1 MNTVY
6 FDTETSG
13 LSPFND
19 HITLIQILQN
29 KEIMLTRAFT
39 DDRKAELKD
48 VLENN
53 LIVGHNLKFDLKFLK
68 QQFNIEPTHLFDTYI
83 AEILISGGLKAR
95 QKGVATLDAVTKT
108 RLNIELDKDEKL
120 RLSFKSQELTPE
132 QIKYAMMDVAVLPE
146 IYKQQQSEI
155 TKLGIQRTFNIEMSA
170 LPAVVW
176 LELSGLPLDLEALKK
191 KEVEVK
197 EKIIEAKTKII
208 TILKESGFKSR
219 YMSGY
224 MDINIDSPKQLL
236 EALQKIGLKV
246 ESTGD
251 EVISSLKH
259 PIGKAI
265 KEYRKLNKLLTGFIL
280 KYPEHIHAVT
290 GRIQPEF
297 NQCGTNTGRFTSSKP
312 NMQQVPKDKTIRAL
326 FKAPPGYK
334 IVAADYSQ
342 IELRIM
348 AEVSQEPKFLDI
360 YRNNGDLHRLTASLI
375 LNKPATE
382 ITKEERQQAKA
393 VNFGFVYGL
402 GAESFKDK
410 AKGDYDLDISIEQA
424 QDFRNKFFGGYPVL
438 NKYLRNIGNKA
449 AAEEHIVNLSG
460 RRVSFPPDLE
470 GWEYEN
476 MGRNTPIQSL
486 SADITKSAMGR
497 LYLKLR
503 RFQGLKFINSVHDEL
518 VFEVKD
524 DDVKEVSGLIK
535 TIMEEAGQE
544 FIKTVPCIVEVA
556 VEDSWQK

>member
-1 MNTVY
+1 MNIIF
-6 FDTETSG
+6 FDTETTG
-13 LSPFND
+13 LD
-19 HITLIQILQN
+19 HFQDKITLMQIKPGRGVRIVRN
-29 KEIMLTRAFT
+29 FSETKINEIKEL
-39 DDRKAELKD
+39 
-48 VLENN
+48 LENN

-83 AEILISGGLKAR
+83 AEILISGGMKAR
-95 QKGVATLDAVTKT
+95 QKGVATLDTVTKE
-108 RLNIELDKDEKL
+108 RINIELNKDVKL
-120 RLSFKSQELTPE
+120 RLSFKGQELTTE

-146 IYKQQQSEI
+146 IHKQQQSEI
-155 TKLGIQRTFNIEMSA
+155 TKLGLQRTFDIEMSA

-251 EVISSLKH
+251 EVISALEH
-259 PIGKAI
+259 RIGKAI

-312 NMQQVPKDKTIRAL
+312 NMQQVPQDKSIRAL

-334 IVAADYSQ
+334 IITADYSQ
-342 IELRIM
+342 IELRII

-360 YRNNGDLHRLTASLI
+360 YKNNGDLHRLTASLI
-375 LNKPATE
+375 LNKPASE

-393 VNFGFVYGL
+393 VNFGFAYGL

-410 AKGDYDLDISIEQA
+410 AKGDYDLDISMQQA

-470 GWEYEN
+470 GWQYEN

-518 VFEVKD
+518 VFEVKE

-544 FIKTVPCIVEVA
+544 FLKTVPCIVEV
-556 VEDSWQK
+556 VVGDSWQK